1 MSDSN
6 PKKSSPSAKAEPS
19 YAELFG
25 TMRTLG
31 DLMRDPENR
40 PWLTTIPKDA
50 PQRKY
55 VVWLGCNVLRTAHL
69 AESLDDILTHL
80 DVDYATLGGPSNCCG
95 IVHQRR
101 GDDAVAKNMLNQTMK
116 KFDVFAPEQMLNW
129 CPSCDGR
136 LRAAPEEELSDTAKQ
151 RISVTHFLASQAER
165 MQFKVVTPIKVAI
178 HYHGG
183 FAEQSSDG
191 SDARDLLSKIPGL
204 TVIDMPELENLGRH
218 CNEVAMKHLG
228 VGGYAAAMN
237 QWAVEARR
245 RGATHVVSIYHS
257 CHRHLLLAQ
266 RNWPD
271 AERIPVVNY
280 LTVLSQALG
289 LKERTD
295 KFARFAAE
303 TDVEAMVAEVEPNL
317 QSLDIKPE
325 QARRALESQFKE

>member
-6 PKKSSPSAKAEPS
+6 EKKPSSPAKAEPS

-40 PWLTTIPKDA
+40 PWLTTMPKEA
-50 PQRKY
+50 PHRKY
-55 VVWLGCNVLRTAHL
+55 VVWLGCNILRTAHL
-69 AESLDDILTHL
+69 AEALDDILSHME
-80 DVDYATLGGPSNCCG
+80 VDYSTLGGPSNCCG

-101 GDDAVAKNMLNQTMK
+101 GDNAVAKNMLDQTMK
-116 KFDVFAPEQMLNW
+116 KFDMFKPEQMLNW

-151 RISVTHFLASQAER
+151 RISVTQFLASQADR
-165 MQFKVVTPIKVAI
+165 MQFKVARPIKIAI

-191 SDARDLLSKIPGL
+191 IYARDLLSRIPGL
-204 TVIDMPELENLGRH
+204 TVVDMPELENLGRH

-228 VGGYAAAMN
+228 PGGYAAAMN
-237 QWAVEARR
+237 QWATEARG
-245 RGATHVVSIYHS
+245 RGATHIVSIYHS

-266 RNWPD
+266 RDWPE
-271 AERIPVVNY
+271 AERMPVVNY
-280 LTVLSQALG
+280 LTVLSEALG
-289 LKERTD
+289 LQQRTD
-295 KFARFAAE
+295 KFAKFSTEA
-303 TDVEAMVAEVEPNL
+303 DVETMMAEVEPNL
-317 QSLDIKPE
+317 QANGIKPD
-325 QARRALESQFKE
+325 QARRALESQFKG